1 MKKVLPISMCFA
13 LTTSMLTACGASASN
28 INNYIENFDFE
39 NAYEYYVDNIEESK
53 KKDEIDTEIKSAMD
67 DIYETLLEKYSAEE
81 LDADNITYLEKLA
94 SEASFYESDE
104 YITFINNI
112 NLIDFSS
119 NAYEE
124 GMTMY
129 DKKDYSSAIHY
140 FEMVLE
146 IDLAHYSDAQD
157 KNSECE
163 KLLSDQKTESIRN
176 LISSGEYQEAIQ
188 EINFLTDSNLAKTLT
203 AEIETAVTSEVD
215 SKINSYF
222 SDFDYN
228 GAYDYLYDLNGQY
241 GFESLKTRLNGLEDE
256 FVQYSLSKA
265 EENAADNNYE
275 AASAVIQQA
284 IDMIGEEN
292 ENLNSAYNEYRS
304 HLPIYITD
312 MEYMSCVNRIET
324 QEKLKDNIGNTYHNG
339 LFMARDIS
347 FLGDKGWY
355 GEGSADYYL
364 NGKYAIFS
372 GTVAVPTKNE
382 NNTRSSYF
390 EVYGDGKLLYTSP
403 VMEKNS
409 FPENF
414 SINITGVQVLKISYP
429 ESNENSELATI
440 YDGLLTPQGNTESTK
455 SKGNLETT
463 SNSENL
469 CADSS
474 NWNSFVYKE
483 KGVAATLSNTRD
495 GVKMEVTKAAG
506 NWLYYTQIKYDNI
519 ILEKNATYSVE
530 FDYNTSDNVD
540 FEYVIQHNDEPYN
553 YYMGEVFKSYGDGH
567 YSAEFTME
575 ETDDNVTIAF
585 NCNNPDVATPY
596 SLTIENL
603 SLVRIS

>member
-1 MKKVLPISMCFA
+1 MKKVSPTLMFFA
-13 LTTSMLTACGASASN
+13 LTISMLTACGVSTSKMMS
-28 INNYIENFDFE
+28 YIESFDFE
-39 NAYEYYVDNIEESK
+39 NAYQYYIDNVEESK

-67 DIYETLLEKYSAEE
+67 DIYDTLTEKYSAEE
-81 LDADNITYLEKLA
+81 LDADNITYLKKLA

-104 YITFINNI
+104 YIIFLNNI
-112 NLIDFSS
+112 SLIDSS
-119 NAYEE
+119 FDAYEE
-124 GMTMY
+124 GMAMY
-129 DKKDYSSAIHY
+129 DKKDYSSAMYY
-140 FEMVLE
+140 FEMVNE
-146 IDLAHYSDAQD
+146 IDSTHYSDAQD
-157 KNSECE
+157 KFSECE
-163 KLLSDQKTESIRN
+163 KLLSNQKTESIRS
-176 LISSGEYQEAIQ
+176 LISSGKYQEAIQ
-188 EINFLTDSNLAKTLT
+188 KINYLTDSKLAQTLT

-222 SDFDYN
+222 SNFDYN
-228 GAYDYLYDLNGQY
+228 GAYDYLDDLNGQY

-312 MEYMSCVNRIET
+312 MEYMSCVNRVET

-364 NGKYAIFS
+364 NGKYAVFS

-403 VMEKNS
+403 VMEKTS
-409 FPENF
+409 LPENF
-414 SINITGVQVLKISYP
+414 SINITDVQVLKISYP

-455 SKGNLETT
+455 SKGNLETV

-469 CADSS
+469 CANSS
-474 NWNSFVYKE
+474 NWNSFVYEE

-495 GVKMEVTKAAG
+495 GVKMEVTKATG
-506 NWLYYTQIKYDNI
+506 EWSYYTQIKYDNL
-519 ILEKNATYSVE
+519 ILEKNATYRIE
-530 FDYNTSDNVD
+530 FDANTSDNIS
-540 FEYVIQHNDEPYN
+540 FEAIVQHNDEPYN
-553 YYMGEVFKSYGDGH
+553 YYIGDVLQLDGHEH

-575 ETDDNVTIAF
+575 ETDDNVNVAF
-585 NCNNPDVATPY
+585 NCNNPNVATPY
-596 SLTIENL
+596 FLTIENL

>member
-1 MKKVLPISMCFA
+1 MKKVSPI
-13 LTTSMLTACGASASN
+13 LTGFVLMTSILTACGVSASKVTD
-28 INNYIENFDFE
+28 YIESFDFE
-39 NAYEYYVDNIEESK
+39 NAYGYYVDNIEESSK
-53 KKDEIDTEIKSAMD
+53 KKEIDTEIESEINN
-67 DIYETLLEKYSAEE
+67 IY
-81 LDADNITYLEKLA
+81 DALTKQYAAGKIDATSVSYIQKLA
-94 SEASFYESDE
+94 SKASFYDSSE
-104 YITFINNI
+104 YITFLNNI
-112 NLIDFSS
+112 SLIDSS
-119 NAYEE
+119 SDAYEE

-129 DKKDYSSAIHY
+129 DKKDYSSAIYY
-140 FEMVLE
+140 FEMVNE
-146 IDLAHYSDAQD
+146 IDSAHYNDAQD
-157 KNSECE
+157 KYSECE
-163 KLLSDQKTESIRN
+163 ELLSNQKIESIRS
-176 LISSGEYQEAIQ
+176 LISSGKYQEAIQ
-188 EINFLTDSNLAKTLT
+188 EINFLTDSDLAKTLS
-203 AEIETAVTSEVD
+203 AEIETEITSEVD

-228 GAYDYLYDLNGQY
+228 GAYDYLNDLNGQY
-241 GFESLKTRLNGLEDE
+241 GFESLKTRLNGLEGE
-256 FVQYSLSKA
+256 FVQFSLSKS

-292 ENLNSAYNEYRS
+292 EDLNLAYNEYRS

-312 MEYMSCVNRIET
+312 MEYMSCVNGVKT

-403 VMEKNS
+403 VMEKTS
-409 FPENF
+409 FPESF
-414 SINITGVQVLKISYP
+414 SINITDVQVLKISYP

-440 YDGLLTPQGNTESTK
+440 YDGLLTPQGNIESKESLKTV
-455 SKGNLETT
+455 

-474 NWNSFVYKE
+474 NWNSFVYEE
-483 KGVAATLSNTRD
+483 KGVAAMLNNTRS
-495 GVKMEVTKAAG
+495 GVKMEVTKATG
-506 NWLYYTQIKYDNI
+506 DWSYYTQIKYDNL
-519 ILEKNATYSVE
+519 ILEKDVTYRVE
-530 FDYNTSDNVD
+530 FDFNTSDNIN
-540 FEYVIQHNDEPYN
+540 FEYLVQHNDEPYN
-553 YYMGEVFKSYGDGH
+553 FYAGEIFQSDGDGH
-567 YSAEFTME
+567 YSAEFIME
-575 ETDDNVTIAF
+575 KIDDNVSITF

-603 SLVRIS
+603 SLIRVS